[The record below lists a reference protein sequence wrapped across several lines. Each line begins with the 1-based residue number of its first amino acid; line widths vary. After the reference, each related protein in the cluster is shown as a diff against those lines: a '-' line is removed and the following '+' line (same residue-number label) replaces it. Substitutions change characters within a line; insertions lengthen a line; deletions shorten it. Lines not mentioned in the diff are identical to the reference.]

1 MNSQTETTMAI
12 PTYTYDE
19 RTVSDLHKDAYGF
32 RPPEGFWLSWKAYT
46 EDQKQ
51 EEWDYLCRVLD
62 RELEEERW
70 AQAQAIESFE
80 TKVVE
85 LMALGAKDRLMAI
98 NWLLQSLDVD
108 PTKAGRAY
116 AYEEL
121 EWQLGLPYGY
131 VTAHL
136 AV

>member
-1 MNSQTETTMAI
+1 MTT
-12 PTYTYDE
+12 TYSFDDNLI
-19 RTVSDLHKDAYGF
+19 SDLHKDAMGF
-32 RPPEGFWLSWKAYT
+32 RPSEGFRIRWKAST
-46 EDQKQ
+46 EDQKEQIWNDLYQTLEAELAREAAQ
-51 EEWDYLCRVLD
+51 EE
-62 RELEEERW
+62 
-70 AQAQAIESFE
+70 QAIEAFE

-85 LMALGAKDRLMAI
+85 LLALGAKDRLMAI
-98 NWLLQSLDVD
+98 DWLLQSLDID